1 LAGTSMATPLVAGCA
16 ALIREYFRKQ
26 YNHKPSSA
34 LVKAM
39 LINGAQDITGQYI
52 PSEAGDIPNF
62 AEGFGRVNLT
72 TTIGPRT
79 KNEIVVIKD
88 EDTALDT
95 GDEEKTEV
103 EITEEKSTLKVT
115 LVWTDYPGEALQ
127 NDLDLTVRHEEGKER
142 HGNMSPLSTGFDRCN
157 NVEQVI
163 WQGINPG
170 KLEVIIHAHRIIE
183 PQSYALVIRII
194 DNKTCHHSSS

>member
-1 LAGTSMATPLVAGCA
+1 MATPLVAGCA
-16 ALIREYFRKQ
+16 ALIREYFRKK

-72 TTIGPRT
+72 STIGPRT
-79 KNEIVVIKD
+79 ENEIVVIKD

-127 NDLDLTVRHEEGKER
+127 NDLDLIVRHEEGKER
-142 HGNMSPLSTGFDRCN
+142 HGNMSPLSTAFDRCN

-170 KLEVIIHAHRIIE
+170 KLEVIIHGHRIIE
-183 PQSYALVIRII
+183 PQSYALIIRVM
-194 DNKTCHHSSS
+194 DNKICHHSSS